1 MKSEST
7 LRVQSEKPPAYA
19 GRSQDRRPERLAKS
33 GPAYLHSKDL
43 PDEVADPTGQVEPK
57 FQVTW
62 DEVRQAHLST
72 YCPQRTG
79 VLLDQYRANGW
90 Y

>member
-1 MKSEST
+1 M
-7 LRVQSEKPPAYA
+7 
-19 GRSQDRRPERLAKS
+19 
-33 GPAYLHSKDL
+33 HSKDL
-43 PDEVADPTGQVEPK
+43 PDEVADPTGQVEAK

-90 Y
+90 YS